1 MISCVDELGL
11 SALVC
16 ILVGDMKGCKVPGKF
31 KFGLTSG
38 CVTKFTLFWGV
49 IEFHI
54 KLDCGEF
61 QFMGVLIPLEFQFI
75 GLFDIV
81 CELSVGDVKNC
92 DCIRL
97 ISLYLYVVF
106 LIAEK
111 SGCDIVDLDI
121 ERFSSSKLFFSKV
134 AVKSFGCDFTG
145 CGAVLGV
152 NIDCD
157 CNL

>member
-16 ILVGDMKGCKVPGKF
+16 VLVGDIRGCKTPGKF

-38 CVTKFTLFWGV
+38 CAVKFTLFWGV

-54 KLDCGEF
+54 RLDCGEF
-61 QFMGVLIPLEFQFI
+61 QFMGILIPLEFQFI

-92 DCIRL
+92 GCVSP
-97 ISLYLYVVF
+97 ISLYLYVF
-106 LIAEK
+106 LVAE
-111 SGCDIVDLDI
+111 
-121 ERFSSSKLFFSKV
+121 
-134 AVKSFGCDFTG
+134 
-145 CGAVLGV
+145 
-152 NIDCD
+152 
-157 CNL
+157 